1 MLDIPEDV
9 DSLTNFKRQ
18 TADDLRRRQTT
29 GSPLVLTVN
38 GKTAVVVQ
46 HAAADQRL
54 VERAARTD
62 RDETVA
68 AIRDGLAD
76 AEAGR
81 VKPARRAL
89 KALARKYGIPTS
101 DE

>member
-38 GKTAVVVQ
+38 GKTEVVVQ
-46 HAAADQRL
+46 DAAADQPL